1 MGVKK
6 WPPPTAGQSLARDDC
21 GNDNTHGPYRWNA
34 ENRIGKGQGVWRRDK
49 GALGTARKV
58 AYAAAKGMTTTELN
72 VAAAAAKG
80 MTTTEQRV
88 ALAAAKGMTT
98 TELRLE
104 QLKAAGETRAESEI
118 RKAAVHGKTVTQL
131 KREREEA
138 YLEKHGWGR
147 RPSRDGWGN
156 IAAAHQML
164 KLPHVASMAWQGEY
178 TGADGTVS
186 TADSDMRDGIMA
198 SFYRLYDP
206 QQPRGGTKYLLDN
219 HAQCG
224 DYLVVDTEFRRIG
237 GGDVDTDDQ
246 DGVDPRSAY
255 ARFYDISIVL
265 VDCRGNVKHLL
276 FHERN
281 DDHSPLSEAIKQR
294 AVSILRGDDASAL
307 RGFPMPQHRYLLAAI
322 HSAFLICWGNP
333 ELGLFEMAGRRN
345 ADRSDGVD
353 VRAELSPFIPGC
365 RPRGGAYPFSL
376 SQNVLVPFLGIRL
389 GPKHKARQDTY
400 DEAITITTILR
411 GAINH
416 LMLVDSKNKQQK
428 LISNLFLKRP
438 GGGGGGGG
446 GGSGT
451 GGGGGGGG
459 GGDSEDDFE

>member
-1 MGVKK
+1 
-6 WPPPTAGQSLARDDC
+6 
-21 GNDNTHGPYRWNA
+21 
-34 ENRIGKGQGVWRRDK
+34 
-49 GALGTARKV
+49 
-58 AYAAAKGMTTTELN
+58 
-72 VAAAAAKG
+72 
-80 MTTTEQRV
+80 
-88 ALAAAKGMTT
+88 
-98 TELRLE
+98 
-104 QLKAAGETRAESEI
+104 
-118 RKAAVHGKTVTQL
+118 
-131 KREREEA
+131 
-138 YLEKHGWGR
+138 
-147 RPSRDGWGN
+147 
-156 IAAAHQML
+156 ML

-186 TADSDMRDGIMA
+186 PADSDMRDGIMA
-198 SFYRLYDP
+198 SFYHLYDP

-353 VRAELSPFIPGC
+353 VRVELSSFIPGC

-416 LMLVDSKNKQQK
+416 LMLVDSKKKQQK

-438 GGGGGGGG
+438 GSGGGGGG

-459 GGDSEDDFE
+459 GGGDSEDDFE